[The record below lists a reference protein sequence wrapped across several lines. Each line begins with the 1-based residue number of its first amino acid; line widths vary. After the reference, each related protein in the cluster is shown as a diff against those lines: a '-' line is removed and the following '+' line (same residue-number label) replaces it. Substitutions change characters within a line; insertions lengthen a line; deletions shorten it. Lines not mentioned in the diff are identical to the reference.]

1 LATRETR
8 RCWALSDRPKIDQ
21 EPERRRDM
29 EPKKLGVLGCGQMGA
44 GIVQVFAQAGY
55 EVIACDTVPQMIDKG
70 LKGIDKRLSGRVEKG
85 KLTEDEKKAIM
96 GRIKTSSKL
105 EDLADCDIVEEAIP
119 ENLEL
124 KKKMFAELDKICKPE
139 TIFGTNTSGLSVTD
153 MAVATKRGDKLLGM
167 HFHNPAPVMQLLELV
182 RTIMTSEETIETVRK
197 WGATLGKTV
206 VVAPDVGGFIVTRL
220 FTPFL
225 LGAVRMLEEGIAT
238 RDEID
243 VSMKL
248 AVNHPMGPLE
258 VVDFI
263 GLDTELSIAESLYGE
278 TKDPKYA
285 PPVLLRKMVTA
296 GWLGRKTGKGFYDY
310 NK

>member
-1 LATRETR
+1 
-8 RCWALSDRPKIDQ
+8 
-21 EPERRRDM
+21 M
-29 EPKKLGVLGCGQMGA
+29 EVKKLGVLGCGQMGS

-55 EVIACDTVPQMIDKG
+55 DVVAVDTQPNMLEKG
-70 LKGIDKRLSGRVEKG
+70 LKSIDKRLAARVEKG
-85 KLTEDEKKAIM
+85 KLSEDEKKAIM
-96 GRIKTSSKL
+96 GRIKTSTKL
-105 EDLADCDIVEEAIP
+105 QDLAGCDLVEEAAP
-119 ENLEL
+119 EDLEL
-124 KKKMFAELDKICKPE
+124 KKKLFAELDKICKPE

-182 RTIMTSEETIETVRK
+182 RTIMTSQETISTVKK

-225 LGAVRMLEEGIAT
+225 LGAVRMLEAGIAT

-243 VSMKL
+243 ISMKL

-263 GLDTELSIAESLYGE
+263 GLDTELSIAESLYEE

-285 PPVLLRKMVTA
+285 PPLLLRKMVTA

-310 NK
+310 K

>member
-1 LATRETR
+1 
-8 RCWALSDRPKIDQ
+8 
-21 EPERRRDM
+21 M
-29 EPKKLGVLGCGQMGA
+29 EIKKLGVLGCGQMGS

-55 EVIACDTVPQMIDKG
+55 EVTAVDTNKE
-70 LKGIDKRLSGRVEKG
+70 LLEKGIKGIEKRLAGRVEKG
-85 KLTEDEKKAIM
+85 KLAQAEKESILT
-96 GRIKTSSKL
+96 RIKTSTKM
-105 EDLADCDIVEEAIP
+105 EDLNDCDLIEEAVP
-119 ENLEL
+119 EDLEL
-124 KKKMFAELDKICKPE
+124 KKKVFAQLDKICKKE
-139 TIFGTNTSGLSVTD
+139 TILGTNTSGLSVTD
-153 MAVATKRGDKLLGM
+153 MAAATKRPSKLLGM

-182 RTIMTSEETIETVRK
+182 KTIMTSDETIETVK
-197 WGATLGKTV
+197 TWGKTLGKTV

-225 LGAVRMLEEGIAT
+225 LGAVRMLEAGIAS

-263 GLDTELSIAESLYGE
+263 GLDTELSIAESLYEE

-285 PPVLLRKMVTA
+285 PPLLLRKMVTA
-296 GWLGRKTGKGFYDY
+296 GWLGRKTGKGFYEY
-310 NK
+310 K

>member
-1 LATRETR
+1 
-8 RCWALSDRPKIDQ
+8 
-21 EPERRRDM
+21 M
-29 EPKKLGVLGCGQMGA
+29 EIKKLGVLGCGQMGA

-55 EVIACDTVPQMIDKG
+55 DVMAVDTVPSMLEKG
-70 LKGIDKRLSGRVEKG
+70 LKGIDKRLAGRVEKG
-85 KLTEDEKKAIM
+85 KLSEDEKKVIM

-105 EDLADCDIVEEAIP
+105 QDLADCDLVEEAAP
-119 ENLEL
+119 EDLEL
-124 KKKMFAELDKICKPE
+124 KKKLFGELDKICKPE

-182 RTIMTSEETIETVRK
+182 RTIMTSQETIDAVKK

-225 LGAVRMLEEGIAT
+225 LGAVRMLEAGIAT

-243 VSMKL
+243 ISMKL

-263 GLDTELSIAESLYGE
+263 GLDTELSIAESLYEE

-285 PPVLLRKMVTA
+285 PPLLLRKMVTA

-310 NK
+310 K

>member
-1 LATRETR
+1 MLE
-8 RCWALSDRPKIDQ
+8 
-21 EPERRRDM
+21 
-29 EPKKLGVLGCGQMGA
+29 
-44 GIVQVFAQAGY
+44 
-55 EVIACDTVPQMIDKG
+55 KG
-70 LKGIDKRLSGRVEKG
+70 LKGIDKRLAGRVEKG
-85 KLTEDEKKAIM
+85 KLPEDEKKAIM

-105 EDLADCDIVEEAIP
+105 QDLADCDLVEEAAP
-119 ENLEL
+119 EDLEL
-124 KKKMFAELDKICKPE
+124 KKKLFAELDKICKPE

-153 MAVATKRGDKLLGM
+153 MAVATKRGDKLIGM

-182 RTIMTSEETIETVRK
+182 RTIMTSQETIDTVKK

-225 LGAVRMLEEGIAT
+225 LGAVRMLEAGIAT

-243 VSMKL
+243 ISMKL

-263 GLDTELSIAESLYGE
+263 GLDTELSIAESLYAE
-278 TKDPKYA
+278 TKEAKYA

-310 NK
+310 K

>member
-1 LATRETR
+1 
-8 RCWALSDRPKIDQ
+8 
-21 EPERRRDM
+21 M
-29 EPKKLGVLGCGQMGA
+29 EIKTLGVLGCGQMGS
-44 GIVQVFAQAGY
+44 GIAQVFAQSGY
-55 EVIACDTVPQMIDKG
+55 EVVAVDSNEKMLEKG
-70 LKGIDKRLSGRVEKG
+70 LNGIDKRLTSRVEKG
-85 KLTEDEKKAIM
+85 KLSQSERGTILT
-96 GRIKTSSKL
+96 RIKKSTRL
-105 EDLADCDIVEEAIP
+105 EDLKDCDLVEEAVP
-119 ENLEL
+119 EDLEL
-124 KKKMFAELDKICKPE
+124 KKKIFAQLDEICKKE

-153 MAVATKRGDKLLGM
+153 MAAATKRPDKLLGM

-182 RTIMTSEETIETVRK
+182 RTIMTSQETIDSVKR

-225 LGAVRMLEEGIAT
+225 LGAVRMLEAGIAS

-243 VSMKL
+243 LSMKL

-263 GLDTELSIAESLYGE
+263 GLDTELSIAETLYEE

-285 PPVLLRKMVTA
+285 PPLLLKKMVTA
-296 GWLGRKTGKGFYDY
+296 GWLGRKTGKGFYEY
-310 NK
+310 KV

>member
-1 LATRETR
+1 
-8 RCWALSDRPKIDQ
+8 
-21 EPERRRDM
+21 M
-29 EPKKLGVLGCGQMGA
+29 EIKKLGVLGCGQMGA

-55 EVIACDTVPQMIDKG
+55 DVMAVDTVPVMLEKG
-70 LKGIDKRLSGRVEKG
+70 LRGIDKRLAGRVEKG
-85 KLTEDEKKAIM
+85 KLSEDEKKAIM
-96 GRIKTSSKL
+96 GRIKTSTKL
-105 EDLADCDIVEEAIP
+105 QDLADCDLVEEAAP
-119 ENLEL
+119 EDLEL
-124 KKKMFAELDKICKPE
+124 KKKVFAELDKICKPE

-153 MAVATKRGDKLLGM
+153 MAVATKRSDKLLGM

-182 RTIMTSEETIETVRK
+182 RTIMTSQETIDTVKK
-197 WGATLGKTV
+197 WGGTLGKTV

-225 LGAVRMLEEGIAT
+225 LGAVRMLEAGIAT

-243 VSMKL
+243 ISMKL

-263 GLDTELSIAESLYGE
+263 GLDTELSIAESLYEE

-285 PPVLLRKMVTA
+285 PPLLLRKMVTA

-310 NK
+310 K